1 MPASAR
7 AAEAVRD
14 AELRPRAAR
23 CLTPPPAAMNRHGLQ
38 FRIVVFFVTL
48 LLTLQA
54 AGFAVM
60 NATISSH
67 ADDSMREELA
77 IAERIFRRVLDQNRD
92 QLQQAAQVLATDF
105 GFRQAIA
112 TNERETILSALTN
125 HGERIGAS
133 AMMLVGLDHLVIAD
147 TLDPLGAE
155 RRFGFPDLLVV
166 AAERRVTASIVTIGG
181 VPHQLVVVPVL
192 APVPIAWVAM
202 GFVMDQRVAQE
213 LKALTSQQVSFVSR
227 RADRGWDVLASTLPT
242 EVSAALLGGSADFHP
257 GRNEL
262 RPSPQ
267 GEYQTLAVSLAG
279 DGDPSV
285 LAVLQRSV
293 DQAMQPVRRLQVVL
307 LALMLLGA
315 VLSIVGCI
323 ATARGIARPIVA
335 LAEFAGRAAQGDYT
349 RRAEPA
355 RGEIGELATAFNRM
369 IEGIA
374 ARAAQLQQ
382 AKEAAEAA
390 SQAKSDFL
398 ATMSHEIR
406 TPMNGVLGM
415 NDLLIDS
422 ELQPA
427 QRVWAEAVQTSGRH
441 LLGVINDILD
451 FSKIESGHLELE
463 AVDFSLV
470 DEIEELMA
478 TFAHPAEAKGLE
490 LAAQFTPPDAAWA
503 VRGDPFRLRQIV
515 SNLLSNAIKFTAEGE
530 VVVRVTLL
538 QQDADGVD
546 LRIGVD
552 DTGIGIE
559 PQAFDKIFEHFTQAD
574 GSTTRSFGGTGL
586 GLAICR
592 RLVTLMGGQV
602 SVESTPGKGSSFV
615 VELHLPLARSTPPP
629 SSAPVALA
637 GVRVLVVDD
646 NQTNR
651 DILQQQLQG
660 WRMAVSCVE
669 GGPQALAA
677 MHEAARSGH
686 PFDLAVLDMHMPGMD
701 GLDLAQH
708 IQAQPE
714 LACTRLVMLSSTY
727 AGIDERERVQGGILR
742 YLSKPIRRADLQRA
756 LTGVLASTP
765 VEGPRPAKPQASMAG
780 LRGHVLLVEDNPI
793 NQGVAKAM
801 LAKLGLQ
808 YQLAADGA
816 QAVDRVCRSEFD
828 LVLMDCQMPVMDG
841 YQATAAIRALP
852 GGRGAQLPIVALTA
866 NAMQGDEQVC
876 MDAGMNGFL
885 AKPYTLA
892 ALHNTLARWLSEA
905 PAAMPAQ
912 APPAAAPPSV
922 AKAPGAPQAPA
933 INMAAIDILREL
945 DENAGPALARQLV
958 SSFLASA
965 DDNLARVAAAAGEG
979 DAKVLS
985 QAAHALKSSAANL
998 GAESLSSCYR
1008 ELEMCGREGR
1018 IDDARGLLELTGRE
1032 HRRAQLRL
1040 QELLLEL
1047 A

>member
-1 MPASAR
+1 MPAWAR
-7 AAEAVRD
+7 AADAVRD
-14 AELRPRAAR
+14 GIPRPRAAR
-23 CLTPPPAAMNRHGLQ
+23 RLNPPTGAMNRHALQ
-38 FRIVVFFVTL
+38 FRIVAFFLAL

-54 AGFAVM
+54 AGFAVI
-60 NATISSH
+60 NATISSN
-67 ADDSMREELA
+67 ADNSMREELA

-112 TNERETILSALTN
+112 TNERDTIVSALSN

-147 TLDPLGAE
+147 TLDPLGSG
-155 RRFGFPDLLVV
+155 RRFDFPDLLAVTREQHAS
-166 AAERRVTASIVTIGG
+166 AAIVTIGG

-202 GFVMDQRVAQE
+202 GFVMDQRLAQE
-213 LKALTSQQVSFVSR
+213 LKALTLQHVSFVHR
-227 RADRGWDVLASTLPT
+227 RADQGWEVLASTLPV
-242 EVSAALLGGSADFHP
+242 EVSAALLSGSTDFRP

-267 GEYQTLAVSLAG
+267 GEYQTLAVSLTR

-293 DQAMQPVRRLQVVL
+293 DEAMQPVRRLQVVL
-307 LALMLLGA
+307 LVLTLLGT
-315 VLSIVGCI
+315 VLSIIGCI

-355 RGEIGELATAFNRM
+355 RGEIGDLAAAFNRM
-369 IEGIA
+369 IESIA
-374 ARAAQLQQ
+374 ARTLQLQQ

-390 SQAKSDFL
+390 SQAKSEFL

-463 AVDFSLV
+463 AVDFHLV
-470 DEIEELMA
+470 DEIEELVA
-478 TFAHPAEAKGLE
+478 TFAQRAEAKGLE
-490 LAAQFTPPDAAWA
+490 LAAQFTPHDAAWA
-503 VRGDPFRLRQIV
+503 VRGDLFRLRQIV

-538 QQDADGVD
+538 QQAADAVD

-552 DTGIGIE
+552 DTGIGIA
-559 PQAFDKIFEHFTQAD
+559 PQALDRIFEHFTQAD
-574 GSTTRSFGGTGL
+574 GSTTRRFGGTGL

-592 RLVTLMGGQV
+592 RLVTLMGGKV
-602 SVESTPGKGSSFV
+602 SVESTLGKGSSFV
-615 VELHLPLARSTPPP
+615 VELRLPLARSTPPP
-629 SSAPVALA
+629 PSAPVALA

-660 WRMAVSCVE
+660 WRMEVSCVE

-677 MHEAARSGH
+677 MNEAARSGQ

-701 GLDLAQH
+701 GLELAQSIH
-708 IQAQPE
+708 AQPM
-714 LACTRLVMLSSTY
+714 LAHTRLMMLSSTY
-727 AGIDERERVQGGILR
+727 GSVDERARAQSDFLR

-756 LTGVLASTP
+756 LIGVLSSTP
-765 VEGPRPAKPQASMAG
+765 VEAPPQARPQASMSG
-780 LRGHVLLVEDNPI
+780 LRGRVLLVEDNPI

-801 LAKLGLQ
+801 LAKLGLKC
-808 YQLAADGA
+808 QLAGDGA
-816 QAVDRVCRSEFD
+816 QAVDRVCAGEFD

-852 GGRGAQLPIVALTA
+852 GGRGATLPIVALTA

-876 MDAGMNGFL
+876 LDAGMNGFL

-892 ALHNTLARWLSEA
+892 SLHDTLAHWLSDT

-912 APPAAAPPSV
+912 AVPAVAPLPPAKPPAPE
-922 AKAPGAPQAPA
+922 APA
-933 INMAAIDILREL
+933 INMAAIEVLREL
-945 DENAGPALARQLV
+945 DEDGSSALVRQLV
-958 SSFLASA
+958 GSFLASA
-965 DDNLARVAAAAGEG
+965 DDNLARIVAAASEG
-979 DAKVLS
+979 NAKVLS
-985 QAAHALKSSAANL
+985 QAAHSLKSGAANL

-1018 IDDARGLLELTGRE
+1018 LDDARSLLELSRRE
-1032 HRRAQLRL
+1032 HRRALARL
-1040 QELLLEL
+1040 QELLLEV